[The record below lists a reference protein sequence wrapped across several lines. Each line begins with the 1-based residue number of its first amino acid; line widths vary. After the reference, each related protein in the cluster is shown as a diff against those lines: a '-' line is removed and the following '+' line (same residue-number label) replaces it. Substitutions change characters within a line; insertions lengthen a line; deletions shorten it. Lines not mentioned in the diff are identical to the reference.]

1 VRILRRRISVLVA
14 ATVAAAI
21 AGAFDA
27 RAAVFGTVPVKTG
40 LDFPAAF
47 TFAPDGRIFY
57 GERFTGEIRVFD
69 PRNGSDTLFYT
80 VPNLSTTGEQG
91 LLGLELHPNYPTTPW
106 VYAYATRIVSGQA
119 RNQILRL
126 VDDGGIGTRQW
137 AIFGAPAGSNHNG
150 GRILFGPDSR
160 LYAVI
165 GENGFAARS
174 QDLTTTVGK
183 ILRMTARGGVPAD
196 NPFAGSYVYAYG
208 IRNSFGFAFDP
219 VTGRMWETDNGPTC
233 NDELNRIVRGRN
245 YGWGSSFTCATPP
258 EPPANTNQDG
268 ANPHLPRLW
277 YATSNAPTGVAFCQG
292 CRLGSGSEG
301 RLFFA
306 AWKTREL
313 HRVTLGTTRWD
324 VVSDR
329 VKYTHVNR
337 ILSLEVAPNGTLYLS
352 DGAGIYKIT
361 FS

>member
-1 VRILRRRISVLVA
+1 MRILRRRISVLVA

-126 VDDGGIGTRQW
+126 VDDGDGLTW
-137 AIFGAPAGSNHNG
+137 
-150 GRILFGPDSR
+150 
-160 LYAVI
+160 AVI
-165 GENGFAARS
+165 GLKAA
-174 QDLTTTVGK
+174 T
-183 ILRMTARGGVPAD
+183 
-196 NPFAGSYVYAYG
+196 
-208 IRNSFGFAFDP
+208 
-219 VTGRMWETDNGPTC
+219 
-233 NDELNRIVRGRN
+233 
-245 YGWGSSFTCATPP
+245 
-258 EPPANTNQDG
+258 
-268 ANPHLPRLW
+268 
-277 YATSNAPTGVAFCQG
+277 
-292 CRLGSGSEG
+292 
-301 RLFFA
+301 
-306 AWKTREL
+306 
-313 HRVTLGTTRWD
+313 
-324 VVSDR
+324 
-329 VKYTHVNR
+329 
-337 ILSLEVAPNGTLYLS
+337 
-352 DGAGIYKIT
+352 
-361 FS
+361 